1 MQDRYQINALAKE
14 ESWRLFRIMGEFVE
28 GFDALSRVLPAVTVY
43 GSARAKPGSWAYET
57 ASELGAGLAKA
68 GYSVITG
75 GGPGVMEAAN
85 QGAFEAGGQSIGL
98 HIDLPLEQP
107 SSRCT
112 TLALKFHYFFV
123 RKVMLVKYA
132 SAFVLFPGGFG
143 TLDELFEISTLMH
156 TQKLQPFPIIL
167 MGAQYWNGL
176 LEWLGTDVVAHER
189 LDAEALDLFTV
200 VNSVEEALKAI
211 HKYAAQRDLT
221 QRQPLGAASS
231 KS

>member
-1 MQDRYQINALAKE
+1 MKESGSGVSPKGEATGKNGSEIVRRMIPTVDARRDGLGGLFTNDRLVRIT
-14 ESWRLFRIMGEFVE
+14 STIMGEFVE
-28 GFDALSRVLPAVTVY
+28 GFDALPRVLPAVTVY
-43 GSARAKPGSWAYET
+43 GSSRSKPGSWSYET
-57 ASELGAGLAKA
+57 ALSLGAALARN

-85 QGAFEAGGQSIGL
+85 LGAFEAGGQSVGL
-98 HIDLPLEQP
+98 NIDIPLEQP
-107 SSRCT
+107 TNICT

-167 MGAQYWNGL
+167 MGHRRRPHGRGHPGGGGQNRAAK
-176 LEWLGTDVVAHER
+176 GTIGSGA
-189 LDAEALDLFTV
+189 
-200 VNSVEEALKAI
+200 SV
-211 HKYAAQRDLT
+211 R
-221 QRQPLGAASS
+221 
-231 KS
+231 

>member
-28 GFDALSRVLPAVTVY
+28 GFDALPRVLPAVTVY
-43 GSARAKPGSWAYET
+43 GSSRAKPGSWEYET
-57 ASELGAGLAKA
+57 ASTLGAALARS

-85 QGAFEAGGQSIGL
+85 QGAFGAGGQSVGL
-98 HIDLPLEQP
+98 NIDIPLEQP
-107 SSRCT
+107 TNHCT
-112 TLALKFHYFFV
+112 TFALKFHYFFV

-167 MGAQYWNGL
+167 MGTRYWTGL
-176 LEWLGTDVVAHER
+176 LEWLRTDAVAQDR
-189 LDAEALDLFTV
+189 LDAEALGLFTLV
-200 VNSVEEALKAI
+200 DSVEEALAVI
-211 HKYAAQRDLT
+211 QNFAAERDLI
-221 QRQPLGAASS
+221 QR
-231 KS
+231 

>member
-28 GFDALSRVLPAVTVY
+28 GFDALPRVLPAVTVY
-43 GSARAKPGSWAYET
+43 GSARSKPGSWAYET
-57 ASELGAGLAKA
+57 ASALGAALAKS

-85 QGAFEAGGQSIGL
+85 QGAFEAGGQSVGL
-98 HIDLPLEQP
+98 HIDIPLEQP
-107 SSRCT
+107 TNHCT
-112 TLALKFHYFFV
+112 TLAMKFHYFFV

-156 TQKLQPFPIIL
+156 TQRLHPFPIIL
-167 MGAQYWNGL
+167 MGAQYWAGL
-176 LEWLGTDVVAHER
+176 LDWLRTDAVAQER
-189 LDAEALDLFTV
+189 LDTEALDLFRV
-200 VNSVEEALKAI
+200 VNSVEEAMATI
-211 HKYAAQRDLT
+211 QSFTEERDLIG
-221 QRQPLGAASS
+221 R
-231 KS
+231 

>member
-28 GFDALSRVLPAVTVY
+28 GFDVLSRVLPAVTVY

-57 ASELGAGLAKA
+57 ASTLGAALAKT

-85 QGAFEAGGQSIGL
+85 QGAFEAGGQSVGL
-98 HIDLPLEQP
+98 HIDIPLEQP
-107 SSRCT
+107 SNRCT

-176 LEWLGTDVVAHER
+176 LEWLRTDVVAHDR
-189 LDAEALDLFTV
+189 LDAEALGLFTLV
-200 VNSVEEALKAI
+200 DSVEGALAVI
-211 HKYAAQRDLT
+211 QNFAAERDLI
-221 QRQPLGAASS
+221 QR
-231 KS
+231 

>member
-28 GFDALSRVLPAVTVY
+28 GFDSLSRVLPAVTVY
-43 GSARAKPGSWAYET
+43 GSSRSKPGSWSYET
-57 ASELGAGLAKA
+57 ALSLGAALARN

-85 QGAFEAGGQSIGL
+85 LGAFEAGGQSVGL
-98 HIDLPLEQP
+98 NIDIPLEQP
-107 SSRCT
+107 TNICT

-167 MGAQYWNGL
+167 MGAAYWTGL
-176 LEWLGTDVVAHER
+176 LEWLRTDAVAHER
-189 LDAEALDLFTV
+189 LDAEALDLFRV
-200 VNSVEEALKAI
+200 VNSVDEAMAVI
-211 HKYAAQRDLT
+211 QTCAAERALT
-221 QRQPLGAASS
+221 GR
-231 KS
+231 

>member
-1 MQDRYQINALAKE
+1 LSLGAALA
-14 ESWRLFRIMGEFVE
+14 RN
-28 GFDALSRVLPAVTVY
+28 
-43 GSARAKPGSWAYET
+43 
-57 ASELGAGLAKA
+57 

-85 QGAFEAGGQSIGL
+85 LGAFEAGGQSVGL
-98 HIDLPLEQP
+98 NIDIPLEQP
-107 SSRCT
+107 TNICT

-167 MGAQYWNGL
+167 MGAAYWTGL
-176 LEWLGTDVVAHER
+176 LEWLRTDAVAHER
-189 LDAEALDLFTV
+189 LDAEALDLFRV
-200 VNSVEEALKAI
+200 VNSVDEAMAVI
-211 HKYAAQRDLT
+211 QTCAAERALT
-221 QRQPLGAASS
+221 GR
-231 KS
+231 

>member
-1 MQDRYQINALAKE
+1 MRDRYQINALAKE

-28 GFDALSRVLPAVTVY
+28 GFDALPRVLPAVTVY
-43 GSARAKPGSWAYET
+43 GSARAKPGSWTYET
-57 ASELGAGLAKA
+57 ASALGAALAKT

-85 QGAFEAGGQSIGL
+85 QGAFEAGGQSVGL
-98 HIDLPLEQP
+98 HIDIPLEQP
-107 SSRCT
+107 SNRCT

-167 MGAQYWNGL
+167 MGAEYWTGL
-176 LEWLGTDVVAHER
+176 LEWLRMEVVAQER
-189 LDAEALDLFTV
+189 LDAEALRLFTV
-200 VNSVEEALKAI
+200 VNSVEEAMATINKF
-211 HKYAAQRDLT
+211 AAERLDTAMTADQNR
-221 QRQPLGAASS
+221 
-231 KS
+231 

>member
-28 GFDALSRVLPAVTVY
+28 GFDALPRVLPAVTVY
-43 GSARAKPGSWAYET
+43 GSARAKPGSWSYET
-57 ASELGAGLAKA
+57 ALSLGAALAQH

-85 QGAFEAGGQSIGL
+85 LGAFEAGGQSVGL
-98 HIDLPLEQP
+98 NIDLPLEQATNH
-107 SSRCT
+107 CT

-143 TLDELFEISTLMH
+143 NSIQLFEISTLMH
-156 TQKLQPFPIIL
+156 IRSCSRF
-167 MGAQYWNGL
+167 
-176 LEWLGTDVVAHER
+176 R
-189 LDAEALDLFTV
+189 SF
-200 VNSVEEALKAI
+200 
-211 HKYAAQRDLT
+211 
-221 QRQPLGAASS
+221 
-231 KS
+231 

>member
-28 GFDALSRVLPAVTVY
+28 GFDALPRVLPAVTVY

-57 ASELGAGLAKA
+57 ASALGGALAKS

-98 HIDLPLEQP
+98 HIDIPLEQP
-107 SSRCT
+107 TNQCT

-167 MGAQYWNGL
+167 MGAPYWTGL
-176 LEWLGTDVVAHER
+176 LDWLRTDVVAQER
-189 LDAEALDLFTV
+189 LDASALDLFRI
-200 VNSVEEALKAI
+200 VNSVEEAMAAI
-211 HKYAAQRDLT
+211 HKFAAERDLI
-221 QRQPLGAASS
+221 QR
-231 KS
+231 

>member
-1 MQDRYQINALAKE
+1 LLIQVIMQDRYQINALAKE

-28 GFDALSRVLPAVTVY
+28 GFDALPRVLPAVTVY
-43 GSARAKPGSWAYET
+43 GSARAKPGSWSYET
-57 ASELGAGLAKA
+57 ALSLGAALAQN

-85 QGAFEAGGQSIGL
+85 LGAFEAGGQSVGL
-98 HIDLPLEQP
+98 NIDLPLEQP
-107 SSRCT
+107 TNHCT

-132 SAFVLFPGGFG
+132 SAFILFPGGFG

-167 MGAQYWNGL
+167 MGASHWTGL
-176 LEWLGTDVVAHER
+176 LKWLQTEAVAQER
-189 LDAEALDLFTV
+189 LEASALDLFTAV
-200 VNSVEEALKAI
+200 DSVEEAMAVI
-211 HKYAAQRDLT
+211 QNFAAERDL
-221 QRQPLGAASS
+221 LGR
-231 KS
+231 

>member
-28 GFDALSRVLPAVTVY
+28 GFDALPRVLPAVTVY
-43 GSARAKPGSWAYET
+43 GSSRAKPGSWDYET
-57 ASELGAGLAKA
+57 ASSLGAALAQS

-85 QGAFEAGGQSIGL
+85 RGAFAAGGQSVGL
-98 HIDLPLEQP
+98 NIDIPLEQAANQ
-107 SSRCT
+107 CT
-112 TLALKFHYFFV
+112 TFSLKFHYFFV

-156 TQKLQPFPIIL
+156 TQKLQPFPILL
-167 MGAQYWNGL
+167 MGTRYWTGL
-176 LEWLGTDVVAHER
+176 LEWLRTDAVAQER
-189 LDAEALDLFTV
+189 LDAEALRLFTV
-200 VNSVEEALKAI
+200 VNTVGEAMEVI
-211 HKYAAQRDLT
+211 QNFAAERDLIH
-221 QRQPLGAASS
+221 R
-231 KS
+231 

>member
-1 MQDRYQINALAKE
+1 MLIRISMQDQYQINALAKE

-28 GFDALSRVLPAVTVY
+28 GFDALPRVLPAVTIY
-43 GSARAKPGSWAYET
+43 GSSRAKSGSWEYET
-57 ASELGAGLAKA
+57 ASTLGAVLARS

-85 QGAFEAGGQSIGL
+85 RGALEAGGQSVGL
-98 HIDLPLEQP
+98 NIDIPLEQP
-107 SSRCT
+107 TNRCT
-112 TLALKFHYFFV
+112 TLSLKFHHFFV

-167 MGAQYWNGL
+167 MGAQYWTGL
-176 LEWLGTDVVAHER
+176 LNWLKTEAVGEER
-189 LDAEALDLFTV
+189 LDASALGLFTV
-200 VNSVEEALKAI
+200 VNSVEEAMAVI
-211 HKYAAQRDLT
+211 QNFVAERDLIG
-221 QRQPLGAASS
+221 R
-231 KS
+231 